1 MNQVVLVPDH
11 FYNCPICGQKC
22 HEAEEKHGVWQGAL
36 RLQGPCQVFLCYNPL
51 PNDPLH
57 YYCHLVEK
65 SAPTRVAYQEFSL
78 NLGNKHILVLNNF
91 LTQKTSIKNSKDATP
106 LELNF
111 IIEPDFPYFNSL
123 KKKIRTAITFS

>member
-1 MNQVVLVPDH
+1 MREVVLVPDH
-11 FYNCPICGQKC
+11 FYNCPVCGKKC
-22 HEAEEKHGVWQGAL
+22 AVEEEKHFGMPV

-57 YYCHLVEK
+57 YYSHVVEK
-65 SAPTRVAYQEFSL
+65 SVPTRIAFQEFSI
-78 NLGNKHILVLNNF
+78 NLGNKSILVLNNF
-91 LTQKTSIKNSKDATP
+91 TTQKTSIKNSRDSSP

-111 IIEPDFPYFNSL
+111 IIEPDFPYLISL